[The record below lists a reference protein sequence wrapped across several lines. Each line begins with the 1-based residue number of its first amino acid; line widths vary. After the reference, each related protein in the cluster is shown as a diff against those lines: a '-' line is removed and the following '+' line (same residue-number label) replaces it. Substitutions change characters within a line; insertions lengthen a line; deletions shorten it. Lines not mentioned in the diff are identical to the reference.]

1 MKMMRRRSCQIL
13 ENLMKV
19 VISNVTTERA
29 KAMTK
34 GAMALRTVRMA
45 LMKRIVEF
53 AQDKNLNAKAQ
64 TNVWIIPKDVMANQ
78 IVLMVQTKIFAKVRF
93 VTILQKLVN
102 NLVI

>member
-29 KAMTK
+29 KVMIK
-34 GAMALRTVRMA
+34 GAMASRTVLMA

-53 AQDKNLNAKAQ
+53 VQDKNLNAKAPM
-64 TNVWIIPKDVMANQ
+64 NVWIIPNDVTANQ
-78 IVLMVQTKIFAKVRF
+78 IVLMVQTKIFAKVRTF
-93 VTILQKLVN
+93 LLQC
-102 NLVI
+102 